1 MRIRYYELIG
11 KPVHAADG
19 AHVGRVTDLIAERQG
34 DALCVTALLIGPI
47 GLARR
52 ISFRRMA
59 LLRLV
64 HTRTLPW
71 TDVAGI
77 GDAIHLRPE
86 SAGPQPLPLEQSL

>member
-11 KPVHAADG
+11 KPVRRADG

-34 DALCVTALLIGPI
+34 AALCVTALMVGPV

-52 ISFRRMA
+52 ISFSRAGLFRLMPARM
-59 LLRLV
+59 
-64 HTRTLPW
+64 LPW
-71 TDVAGI
+71 ADVARV

-86 SAGPQPLPLEQSL
+86 SAGPQSLVPGRPT